1 VGGTDG
7 ELEITG
13 PFITPDQSPSH
24 FTATLSEGD
33 GVAITALVVSNCER
47 YLATGDADGRVRLWD
62 LQDLSIRWERH
73 LGQAVRS
80 LDFAREQAPWE
91 IDETSEPPSWAEN
104 RSATFPPG
112 LLAAQSVDRVVVWD
126 MVHGVPQAV
135 LSDEGFGEGIAF
147 SADATR
153 LYTIRGGV
161 VSEWDWVRGQEIAA
175 YTDMDGWLWSGAVSA
190 MAIGPDERLYVVGRG
205 GSFGIGRELRVGV
218 FELFEQRGVLAARG
232 VRRLPDGYEDWQ
244 EDVPCLSDF
253 GLPLCV
259 SPSGVVVEVGR
270 YGVVNIWRLGEAE
283 SLAQA
288 R

>member
-1 VGGTDG
+1 MGGTDG

-13 PFITPDQSPSH
+13 PFITPDQSPTY
-24 FTATLSEGD
+24 FTATLSEAD
-33 GVAITALVVSNCER
+33 GVAITALVASNCER

-126 MVHGVPQAV
+126 MIHGVPQAV
-135 LSDEGFGEGIAF
+135 LSDEGFGEGITF
-147 SADATR
+147 SDDATR
-153 LYTIRGGV
+153 LYTIWGGV
-161 VSEWDWVRGQEIAA
+161 VSEWDWARGEETAA
-175 YTDMDGWLWSGAVSA
+175 YADMDGWLWSGAVSA

-218 FELFEQRGVLAARG
+218 FDLFEQRGVLAARG